1 MQHTVIVL
9 FRINSFVWT
18 KSCVNIVEAVL
29 SIAIP
34 LIKCHYLHT
43 FILASYLSLFLVGAI
58 ATSLSSFG
66 VGSGE
71 IHLDDLMCTGE
82 EESLLDCPNTMI
94 HNCLHIEDAGVIC
107 QGCVAGHIRL
117 SNGFRTSEGRVEVCR
132 NNVWGTICDIAWGQ
146 EDATVVCRQLGWS
159 ITGAV
164 AQTGNFYGPTADTM
178 VPIYAYNFGCTSTE
192 QGLVD
197 CPFLEATG
205 NCLHS
210 QDAGVQ
216 CSEFGESP

>member
-1 MQHTVIVL
+1 M
-9 FRINSFVWT
+9 
-18 KSCVNIVEAVL
+18 NIVEAVL

-34 LIKCHYLHT
+34 LIKCHSPYIHPYGT
-43 FILASYLSLFLVGAI
+43 SYLSLFLVGAI